1 MEWQGGGYDCDFIN
15 EVPEDLI
22 CSVCHFALKEP
33 VQLEVCGHGM
43 CRSCFNQLKD
53 HAARR

>member
-1 MEWQGGGYDCDFIN
+1 MELQGGGYDCDFIN
-15 EVPEDLI
+15 EVPENLI

-53 HAARR
+53 HAARK

>member
-1 MEWQGGGYDCDFIN
+1 MELQGGGYDCDFIN

-33 VQLEVCGHGM
+33 VQLEGCGHGM

-53 HAARR
+53 HAGRK

>member
-1 MEWQGGGYDCDFIN
+1 MEWQGGGYDCDVIN

-43 CRSCFNQLKD
+43 CRSCLNQLKD